1 MRRTGLG
8 NRFFVITSNLKFTS
22 SHVVREHRT
31 TRIPLLLLALLS
43 FHLERL
49 LLYVFVLFLCDCVPC
64 LYGLSAL
71 TPCSHQGSEML
82 NERDEQ
88 AQERDWWVILTK
100 ARINTLKRGSEIDLP
115 DHKETLRPPPDMLI
129 ERQRDLWTVQTRS
142 PAISIIF
149 NQKKFSCTWKHT
161 SYEIK
166 RPFKLTRINGK
177 QIVMF
182 YNRRQ
187 C

>member
-1 MRRTGLG
+1 MS
-8 NRFFVITSNLKFTS
+8 FNLKFTS

-43 FHLERL
+43 FHLKRL
-49 LLYVFVLFLCDCVPC
+49 MLDVFVLFLCDFVPC

-82 NERDEQ
+82 NERDDRHKREINEWIYYRQ
-88 AQERDWWVILTK
+88 KFIPFILDHFWAMCVKTE
-100 ARINTLKRGSEIDLP
+100 SENDLP

-129 ERQRDLWTVQTRS
+129 ERQMDLWTVQTRS
-142 PAISIIF
+142 PVISIIF
-149 NQKKFSCTWKHT
+149 NQKKFSCTWKHK

-166 RPFKLTRINGK
+166 KIDPLNWQEK
-177 QIVMF
+177 MA
-182 YNRRQ
+182 NRLQCSTTDRQ